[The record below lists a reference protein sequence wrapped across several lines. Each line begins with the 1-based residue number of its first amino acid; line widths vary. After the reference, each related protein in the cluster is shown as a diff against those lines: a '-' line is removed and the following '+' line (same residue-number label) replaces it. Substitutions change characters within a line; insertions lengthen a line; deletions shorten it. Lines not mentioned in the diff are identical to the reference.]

1 VIEVSDPGSTNEPGL
16 LPEVMTAFSWVFWTC
31 SCVSDCF
38 VSSSSSRFAI

>member
-31 SCVSDCF
+31 SCVSD
-38 VSSSSSRFAI
+38 SSSELALAG